1 MLYSFLL
8 AFHSFWRW
16 VVLVTLI
23 TSVFRSYIGKKDKLV
38 FSRKDD
44 QLRLLTVISAHIQL
58 TIGVVLYAVSPI
70 VSYFWNNFGKAVH
83 ERQIRFF
90 GMEHITVMISAVVIL
105 TIGSSKVKKQE
116 DDYKKYSTMFFWFG
130 IALLLILSSI
140 PWSFSPLTS
149 RPNFR
154 VFSWYEIG
162 LLR

>member
-16 VVLVTLI
+16 FVLVTLVVSI
-23 TSVFRSYIGKKDKLV
+23 GRAFWGKKRHRSFAK
-38 FSRKDD
+38 KDNL
-44 QLRLLTVISAHIQL
+44 LRILTLISAHIQL
-58 TIGVVLYAVSPI
+58 TIGVVLYAISPI
-70 VSYFWNNFGKAVH
+70 VSYFWNNFVKAVH

-90 GMEHITVMISAVVIL
+90 GMEHITVMISAVIIL
-105 TIGSSKVKKQE
+105 TIGSSKVKKQKE
-116 DDYKKYSTMFFWFG
+116 GYEKFSIMFFWFG

-154 VFSWYEIG
+154 TF
-162 LLR
+162 

>member
-16 VVLVTLI
+16 VVLLTLVLSI
-23 TSVFRSYIGKKDKLV
+23 SRAFWGKKGHRS
-38 FSRKDD
+38 FSKKDQ
-44 QLRLLTVISAHIQL
+44 QLSLLTLISAHIQL
-58 TIGVVLYAVSPI
+58 TVGVVLYAISPI

-90 GMEHITVMISAVVIL
+90 GMEHITVMISAVVVL
-105 TIGSSKVKKQE
+105 TIGFSKVKKQKE
-116 DDYKKYSTMFFWFG
+116 DYQKFSSMFFWFG
-130 IALLLILSSI
+130 ITLLLILSSI

-154 VFSWYEIG
+154 DFLW
-162 LLR
+162 

>member
-16 VVLVTLI
+16 VVLLTLVLSI
-23 TSVFRSYIGKKDKLV
+23 SRAFLGKKGHRS
-38 FSRKDD
+38 FSKKDQ
-44 QLRLLTVISAHIQL
+44 QLSLLTLISAHIQL
-58 TIGVVLYAVSPI
+58 TVGVVLYAISPI

-90 GMEHITVMISAVVIL
+90 GMEHITVMISAVVVL
-105 TIGSSKVKKQE
+105 TIGFSKVKKQKE
-116 DDYKKYSTMFFWFG
+116 DYQKFSAMLFWFG

-154 VFSWYEIG
+154 DFLG
-162 LLR
+162 

>member
-16 VVLVTLI
+16 FVLVTLVVSI
-23 TSVFRSYIGKKDKLV
+23 GRAFWGKKRHRPFAK
-38 FSRKDD
+38 KDNL
-44 QLRLLTVISAHIQL
+44 LRMLTLISAHIQL
-58 TIGVVLYAVSPI
+58 TIGVVLYAISPI

-90 GMEHITVMISAVVIL
+90 GMEHITVMIAAIIVL
-105 TIGSSKVKKQE
+105 TIGSSKVKKQKE
-116 DDYKKYSTMFFWFG
+116 DYEKFSIMFFWFG

-154 VFSWYEIG
+154 VF
-162 LLR
+162 

>member
-23 TSVFRSYIGKKDKLV
+23 TSVFRAYIGKKDKLL

-44 QLRLLTVISAHIQL
+44 QLRLLTVISGHIQL
-58 TIGVVLYAVSPI
+58 AVGVVLYALSPI

-90 GMEHITVMISAVVIL
+90 GMEHITVMISAVFIL
-105 TIGSSKVKKQE
+105 TVGSSKIKRQ
-116 DDYKKYSTMFFWFG
+116 DGDYRKHSMMFFWFG
-130 IALLLILSSI
+130 IALLLIISSI

-154 VFSWYEIG
+154 TF
-162 LLR
+162 

>member
-16 VVLVTLI
+16 VVLFTLVLSI
-23 TSVFRSYIGKKDKLV
+23 SRAFLGKKGHRS
-38 FSRKDD
+38 FSKKDH
-44 QLRLLTVISAHIQL
+44 QLSLLTLISAHIQL
-58 TIGVVLYAVSPI
+58 TVGVVLYAISPV

-90 GMEHITVMISAVVIL
+90 GMEHVTVMISAVVVL
-105 TIGSSKVKKQE
+105 TIGFSKVKKQKE
-116 DDYKKYSTMFFWFG
+116 DYEKFSAMYFWFG

-154 VFSWYEIG
+154 DFLW
-162 LLR
+162 